1 MDVFRIELPEDLSHE
16 DVTLLVQ
23 ELHEVDE
30 VVETSSDTHS
40 LTGALVL
47 VKVVGGV
54 LGNVATAVPIVQKV
68 IETIRGK
75 GVTGAKIELP
85 DGTKL
90 SVDNASVEDIERLLA
105 AAVRS

>member
-16 DVTLLVQ
+16 DVTQLVQ

-30 VVETSSDTHS
+30 VVETSSDTRS

-54 LGNVATAVPIVQKV
+54 AVKTANRARP
-68 IETIRGK
+68 
-75 GVTGAKIELP
+75 LP
-85 DGTKL
+85 
-90 SVDNASVEDIERLLA
+90 LLA
-105 AAVRS
+105 PGRARRPMPRKTPAGKEPP

>member
-1 MDVFRIELPEDLSHE
+1 MDVFRIELPEDLPSE
-16 DVTLLVQ
+16 DVTQLVQ

-30 VVETSSDTHS
+30 VVETSSDTRS